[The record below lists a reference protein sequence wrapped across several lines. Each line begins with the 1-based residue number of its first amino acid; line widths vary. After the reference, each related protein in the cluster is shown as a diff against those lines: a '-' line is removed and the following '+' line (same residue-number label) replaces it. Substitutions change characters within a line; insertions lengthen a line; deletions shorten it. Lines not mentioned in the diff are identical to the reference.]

1 MRKLQ
6 SVFQSFEA
14 PTRAAASGRLADLR
28 KAMTELG
35 LDWYLLPHGDEYQN
49 EYLPPCAERLA
60 FLTGF
65 TGSAG
70 FAIIGHEDAFLFV
83 DGRYTLQAASQAD
96 GRDFEIRDL
105 VNEPPSRFAAGI
117 LENGNTVGFDPW
129 TMTMGQTKSWEET
142 CTKAGA
148 ELQRVRNLVDQI
160 WQDRPPAPL
169 GRAWLHPERF
179 AGKLPEDKLAV
190 LAGKLK
196 EAGADC
202 LLQTDPAS
210 IAWTFNLR
218 GSDVAHNPL
227 ALAFAILF
235 ADGRKPVIFIDRRKL
250 DDETET
256 GLEGLAEL
264 RKPSE
269 LESWLAENAKDRKF
283 HCDPQLVSAALAECI
298 ASAGGTVIEGQ
309 DPVALPRATKNE
321 AELSGAR
328 EAHLRDGVAMVRF
341 LAWLDRQQAGSVDEI
356 TAARQLEGLRRE
368 TAVAM
373 NSELK
378 EISFDTISGAGAHG
392 AIIHYRVTEESNTS
406 LEANSLYLVD
416 SGGQYED
423 GTTDITRTIAIG
435 TPPGG
440 AARDYTLVLKG
451 HIAIAMARFPA
462 GTRGVDL
469 DSHARLPLWQAGK
482 DFAHG
487 TGHGIGAYLN
497 VHEGPQSISKRG
509 MQELLPG
516 MILSNEPGYYR
527 EGHYGIRLE
536 NLVIVDEAPEIEG
549 GDKPML
555 GFETITLCPFD
566 RRLVETGLLSPA
578 ETAWLNAYHA
588 RVREAL
594 TPHLDKQDADWLKSA
609 TKKL

>member
-1 MRKLQ
+1 M
-6 SVFQSFEA
+6 FQSFEA
-14 PTRAAASGRLADLR
+14 PPRSAAVGRLARLR
-28 KAMTELG
+28 KAMADQN
-35 LDWYLLPHGDEYQN
+35 LDWYLLPHGDEHQN

-65 TGSAG
+65 SGSAG
-70 FAIIGHEDAFLFV
+70 FSLIGREQAFLFV
-83 DGRYTLQAASQAD
+83 DGRYTLQAANQVD
-96 GRDFEIRDL
+96 GSDFEIRDL
-105 VNEPPSRFAAGI
+105 VNEPPARFAATL
-117 LENGNTVGFDPW
+117 LETGSIVGFDPW
-129 TMTMGQTKSWEET
+129 TMTMGQAKSWRET

-148 ELQRVRNLVDQI
+148 ELKPAHNLVDQI

-169 GRAWLHPERF
+169 GRAWLHSERF
-179 AGKLPEDKLAV
+179 AGRTAQDKLGE
-190 LAGKLK
+190 LAGKLQA
-196 EAGADC
+196 AGADC
-202 LLQTDPAS
+202 LLVTDPAS

-235 ADGRKPVIFIDRRKL
+235 ADGRKPVVFIDRRKL
-250 DDETET
+250 DDATET
-256 GLEGLAEL
+256 GLEALAQL
-264 RKPSE
+264 QKPSE
-269 LESWLAENAKDRKF
+269 LETWLAENAKGRKF
-283 HCDPQLVSAALAECI
+283 HCDPQLVASALADCI
-298 ASAGGTVIEGQ
+298 TSASGTVIEGQ
-309 DPVALPRATKNE
+309 DPVALPRAVKNE
-321 AELSGAR
+321 TELSGTR
-328 EAHLRDGVAMVRF
+328 TAHLRDGVAMVRF
-341 LAWLDRQQAGSVDEI
+341 LAWLDRQQPGLLDEI
-356 TAARQLEGLRRE
+356 AAARQLEDFRRQ
-368 TAVAM
+368 TATAM

-378 EISFDTISGAGAHG
+378 EISFDTISGAGPHG
-392 AIIHYRVTEESNTS
+392 AIIHYRVSEATNAP

-423 GTTDITRTIAIG
+423 GTTDITRTVAVA
-435 TPPGG
+435 TPPEG

-451 HIAIAMARFPA
+451 HVAIAMARFPS
-462 GTRGVDL
+462 GTRGIDL

-536 NLVIVDEAPEIEG
+536 NLVIVEEASEIAD
-549 GDKPML
+549 GDKSML

-566 RRLVETGLLSPA
+566 RRLIETALLSA
-578 ETAWLNAYHA
+578 DETAWLNAYHA

-594 TPHLDKQDADWLKSA
+594 TPHLDKEDSAWLQQA

>member
-1 MRKLQ
+1 MA
-6 SVFQSFEA
+6 EA
-14 PTRAAASGRLADLR
+14 
-28 KAMTELG
+28 G
-35 LDWYLLPHGDEYQN
+35 LDWYLLPHGDEHQN
-49 EYLPPCAERLA
+49 EYLPPCTERLA

-70 FAIIGHEDAFLFV
+70 FAVIGRRQAFLFV
-83 DGRYTLQAASQAD
+83 DGRYTIQAANQVD
-96 GRDFEIRDL
+96 GNDFEIRDL
-105 VNEPPSRFAAGI
+105 VNEPPARFAASLIGD
-117 LENGNTVGFDPW
+117 GDTVGFDPW
-129 TMTMGQTKSWEET
+129 TMTISQAKSWE
-142 CTKAGA
+142 KACSKADAG
-148 ELQRVRNLVDQI
+148 LKPVRNLVDQT
-160 WQDRPPAPL
+160 WQNRPPSPL
-169 GRAWLHPERF
+169 GRAWLHPEH
-179 AGKLPEDKLAV
+179 
-190 LAGKLK
+190 LAGKPAREKLSELVEKVK
-196 EAGADC
+196 ETEADC
-202 LLQTDPAS
+202 LLLTDPAS
-210 IAWTFNLR
+210 IAWIFNLR

-227 ALAFAILF
+227 ALAFAVLF
-235 ADGRKPVIFIDRRKL
+235 ADGQKPVIFIDRRKL

-256 GLEGLAEL
+256 GLEDLAEL

-269 LESWLAENAKDRKF
+269 LESWLSENSKGHTF
-283 HCDPQLVSAALAECI
+283 HCDPQLVARALADCI
-298 ASAGGTVIEGQ
+298 TSSGGSLIERQ
-309 DPVALPRATKNE
+309 DPVALPRAIKNE

-356 TAARQLEGLRRE
+356 AAAKQLEALRRE
-368 TAVAM
+368 TATAM

-378 EISFDTISGAGAHG
+378 EISFDTISGAGPHG
-392 AIIHYRVTEESNTS
+392 AIIHYRVTEATNAT
-406 LEANSLYLVD
+406 LEPDSLYLVD
-416 SGGQYED
+416 SGAQYED

-435 TPPGG
+435 TPPEG
-440 AARDYTLVLKG
+440 AAWDYTLVLKG

-497 VHEGPQSISKRG
+497 VHEGPQSISRRG

-516 MILSNEPGYYR
+516 MIISNEPGYYR

-536 NLVIVDEAPEIEG
+536 NLVIVEDAAAIQG

-566 RRLVETGLLSPA
+566 RRLVETELLSPA
-578 ETAWLNAYHA
+578 ETAWLNAYHGE
-588 RVREAL
+588 VYDAL
-594 TPHLDKQDADWLKSA
+594 SPHLDKQDRAWLKQA